1 MKKLIKEQWLAAL
14 RSGEYE
20 QNRGQLR
27 TQGKFCVLGV
37 LADLHSKTGYSKWAE
52 TETHWKYVDPDG
64 SDTEYFLTPAVLKW
78 SKLKDAS
85 PKVKFNGVEGVSI
98 VNLNDGDVYDSK
110 YKAEVP
116 AMSFTELADLIEE
129 QF

>member
-27 TQGKFCVLGV
+27 GKTKFCVLGV
-37 LADLHSKTGYSKWAE
+37 LADLHSKTGYSKWKERE
-52 TETHWKYVDPDG
+52 TDWVYEDPDG
-64 SDTEYFLTPAVLKW
+64 TAEEYFLTPAVLKW
-78 SKLKDAS
+78 SKLKETS
-85 PKVKFNGVEGVSI
+85 PKVSFNGVEGVSI

-116 AMSFTELADLIEE
+116 AMSFTELADLIER